1 LSGIMKKLIASFA
14 VFIYLAFVTGVM
26 VNHHFCMDRYDSVN
40 FYKTASDWCGTCG
53 MHTQN
58 KGCCHD
64 EITILKLQD
73 DHKTSSFG
81 FELKNLEPVVTD
93 LPEFIA
99 LEISNDR
106 SVDHLNHSPPL
117 LTPPHIYLENRVFR
131 I

>member
-1 LSGIMKKLIASFA
+1 MKKIFASFA
-14 VFIYLAFVTGVM
+14 VFIYFAFVTGVM
-26 VNHHFCMDRYDSVN
+26 VNQHFCMDRYDSIQL
-40 FYKTASDWCGTCG
+40 YKTSSDLCGKCG

-64 EITILKLQD
+64 EITIIKLQD
-73 DHKTSSFG
+73 DHKTSSFS
-81 FELKNLEPVVTD
+81 FELKNLQPAVVD

-99 LEISNDR
+99 LETSNDP

-117 LTPPHIYLENRVFR
+117 LTQPDIYLQNRVFR